1 MPDLSIKNVPA
12 EVLDRLKVQAKKNHR
27 SLQGE
32 LMTILEGAAQQKG
45 SSSEALHSRITELGV
60 RTGSES
66 VKFVR
71 EDRDA
76 R

>member
-12 EVLDRLKVQAKKNHR
+12 EVLDRLKVQARKNHR

-45 SSSEALHSRITELGV
+45 VVFGSVAFTNNRIRCEDWVGV
-60 RTGSES
+60 G
-66 VKFVR
+66 
-71 EDRDA
+71 
-76 R
+76 

>member
-32 LMTILEGAAQQKG
+32 LMTILERAAQQKR
-45 SSSEALHSRITELGV
+45 SSLEALHSRITELGV

>member
-1 MPDLSIKNVPA
+1 MPGLSIKNVPA
-12 EVLDRLKVQAKKNHR
+12 EALDRLKVQAKKNHR

-45 SSSEALHSRITELGV
+45 ASLEALHSRITELGV

-66 VKFVR
+66 VKLVR

>member
-1 MPDLSIKNVPA
+1 
-12 EVLDRLKVQAKKNHR
+12 
-27 SLQGE
+27 
-32 LMTILEGAAQQKG
+32 MTILEGAAQQKG
-45 SSSEALHSRITELGV
+45 SSLEALHSRITELGV
-60 RTGSES
+60 STGSES

>member
-1 MPDLSIKNVPA
+1 LPDLSIKNVPA

-32 LMTILEGAAQQKG
+32 LMTILERAAQQKR
-45 SSSEALHSRITELGV
+45 SSLEALHSRITELGV

>member
-1 MPDLSIKNVPA
+1 MPDISIKNVPA
-12 EVLDRLKVQAKKNHR
+12 EVLDQLKVRAKKNHR

-32 LMTILEGAAQQKG
+32 LMTILEWAVGQRG
-45 SSSEALHSRITELGV
+45 LSLEELHSRITAMGL

-66 VKFVR
+66 VGFVR

>member
-45 SSSEALHSRITELGV
+45 SSFEALHSRITELGV

>member
-45 SSSEALHSRITELGV
+45 SSLEALHSRITELGV
-60 RTGSES
+60 STGSES